1 MCVRSERLNCG
12 KRGEIRSSF
21 CLLLKIRHSLS
32 AAGMVKNTNELIQ
45 GWKMTV
51 PIASTTL
58 TLKTAFFLIIAFSAC
73 LEMHESE
80 GAGFCHL
87 IIQAK
92 QNQTLD
98 FFLRKYT

>member
-45 GWKMTV
+45 GCKMTV

-80 GAGFCHL
+80 GAGFL
-87 IIQAK
+87 SSYNSGQAK
-92 QNQTLD
+92 PDTG